1 MRYRG
6 FFMLRLML
14 ATVWRNVM
22 PEYIVT
28 CKDNDG
34 EELPLSAVNKDTL
47 QLNTIVF
54 KSYREAGKVIAEEL
68 IEQENY
74 YKKGLLQPSE
84 MNDVTDFNITLLQ

>member
-1 MRYRG
+1 
-6 FFMLRLML
+6 
-14 ATVWRNVM
+14 M

-34 EELPLSAVNKDTL
+34 EELPLSAVDIETK

-54 KSYREAGKVIAEEL
+54 KSYKEAGKVIAEEL